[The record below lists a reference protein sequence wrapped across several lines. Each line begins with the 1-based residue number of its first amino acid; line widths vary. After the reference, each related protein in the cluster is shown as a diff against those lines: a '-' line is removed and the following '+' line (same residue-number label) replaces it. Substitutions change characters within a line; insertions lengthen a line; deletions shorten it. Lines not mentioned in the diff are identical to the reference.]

1 MNDEQNA
8 VVFAG
13 IFKQTIQ
20 NILSRVKAW
29 VSSCPD
35 PYTPLLISA
44 INTKSK
50 EKLNQKGYDI
60 LDYYFDQVNFCVWPR
75 FTEIYDH
82 LILPFSHPNYQQV
95 LALETELGLEIYYGP
110 VVTFLRGLFVCSQ
123 QTMDNQMINHRVSK
137 LLDLLIKFT
146 ENLSELE
153 RTMKDK
159 KISIIKRMNV
169 IYKETQSRNSLSE
182 QDSHSLEKVA
192 AASPRKSRP
201 TSSLSSTSCSR
212 STTPVWSISRR
223 RAKMRTRTPTPTT
236 CRSSRTSAKSS
247 ARPGTRASTVCVQS
261 ASRK

>member
-110 VVTFLRGLFVCSQ
+110 VVTFLRAVRSFERPQ
-123 QTMDNQMINHRVSK
+123 MTMV
-137 LLDLLIKFT
+137 FT
-146 ENLSELE
+146 
-153 RTMKDK
+153 
-159 KISIIKRMNV
+159 
-169 IYKETQSRNSLSE
+169 IYR
-182 QDSHSLEKVA
+182 DA
-192 AASPRKSRP
+192 AALLPPALFTILLSFYPIPVVFLVNACFALICAILSLKLPR
-201 TSSLSSTSCSR
+201 SL
-212 STTPVWSISRR
+212 
-223 RAKMRTRTPTPTT
+223 
-236 CRSSRTSAKSS
+236 
-247 ARPGTRASTVCVQS
+247 
-261 ASRK
+261 